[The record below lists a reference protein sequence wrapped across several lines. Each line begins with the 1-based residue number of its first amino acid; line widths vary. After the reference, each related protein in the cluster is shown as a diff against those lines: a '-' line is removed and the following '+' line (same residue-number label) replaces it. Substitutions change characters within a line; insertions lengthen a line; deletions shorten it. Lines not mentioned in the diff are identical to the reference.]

1 MYEKIITYVNEKQKK
16 FGELSFNDLRE
27 IAEATA
33 LRVSDVVICEAME
46 TEGLTYDAVMEGVYN
61 AFAYNLSV
69 MEIGMKETSTSYI
82 LGDLGSQMK
91 KLKEQQE
98 YLFHDEFVNDAIIYT
113 LAAQV
118 GNHGCGLEP
127 CAGTGDSTVL
137 TGVVKALINTGKDR
151 DIIGR
156 SIALMLKLATFYRV
170 GKCSTGCNMEGIGA
184 GAVCTAAAVTEM
196 NQATPEQFAKA
207 VCLAVSPTVAN
218 PCVPKIVVQGLC
230 SAHIGS
236 AVCIGYLAAQM
247 SMMVDFPCMSDMDT
261 MFAMTA
267 KVHIASAK
275 NCAPVAAEYMTPY
288 YHRKE
293 DIEKYVNKED
303 LDHEMKQIDEVLEK
317 VHKEVHGIA
326 RQTTSIIRPFGL
338 ATVGGSSLGV
348 GSPTNMGRIA
358 YQLLEGK
365 KPNKIVID
373 LYHDHFIR
381 RSRNIPGILMGALLG
396 ADTSDITSYRSVME
410 QLEDMDVEIHINC
423 IDEPSLQRIRIEYDK
438 GYVMVDSR
446 ARGGGRIAIADAY
459 PSKAAAVEAAERL
472 GMVVVE

>member
-1 MYEKIITYVNEKQKK
+1 MYQKIIDYVEKKGK
-16 FGELSFNDLRE
+16 VFGELTFNDLRE
-27 IAEATA
+27 IAEATD
-33 LRVSDVVICEAME
+33 LRVSDVVICEAMQ
-46 TEGLTYDAVMEGVYN
+46 TEHLTYDEVIDGV
-61 AFAYNLSV
+61 FAAYEYNLSV

-91 KLKEQQE
+91 KLKDQNE

-113 LAAQV
+113 LSAQV

-137 TGVVKALINTGKDR
+137 TGVTKALMNTGKDR
-151 DIIGR
+151 DTVGR
-156 SIALMLKLATFYRV
+156 CIALLTKLATFYRV

-184 GAVCTAAAVTEM
+184 GAVCTAAAVVEL
-196 NQATPEQFAKA
+196 NKGTPEQFAKA

-236 AVCIGYLAAQM
+236 AVCIGYLAAQLAM
-247 SMMVDFPCMSDMDT
+247 KGDFPCMEDMDT

-267 KVHIASAK
+267 KVHIASAR

-288 YHRKE
+288 YHRK
-293 DIEKYVNKED
+293 DTIEEYVNKDD
-303 LDHEMKQIDEVLEK
+303 LDHEMKQINEVLDK
-317 VHKEVHGIA
+317 VDKEVHAIA
-326 RQTTSIIRPFGL
+326 KQTTSIIKPFGL

-358 YQLLEGK
+358 HKLLNGK
-365 KPNKIVID
+365 KPTKVEVD

-381 RSRNIPGILMGALLG
+381 RSRNVPGILMGALLG
-396 ADTSDITSYRSVME
+396 ADTSDIKSYRSVMD
-410 QLEDMDVEIHINC
+410 QLKDMDVEIKINC
-423 IDEPSLQRIRIEYDK
+423 IDEPSLQRIRMDYDG

-446 ARGGGRIAIADAY
+446 ARGGGRIAIADGY
-459 PSKAAAVEAAERL
+459 PSREAAVNAALEL
-472 GMVVVE
+472 GMVVVD